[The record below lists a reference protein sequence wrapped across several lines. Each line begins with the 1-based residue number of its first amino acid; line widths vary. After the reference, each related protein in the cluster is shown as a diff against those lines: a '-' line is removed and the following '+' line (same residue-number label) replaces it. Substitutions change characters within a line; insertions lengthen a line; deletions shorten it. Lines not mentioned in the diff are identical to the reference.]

1 MKGISVKK
9 IAFVGVLA
17 AMVYV
22 ASTFLQIK
30 IPTAIGNTRLH
41 MGNVMCLLSGLL
53 LGPVAGGLAA
63 GIGSML
69 YDLTDPAFI
78 TSAPFTFVFK
88 FAMAWVCAMIAYR
101 KDRLRLDRTILGAVS
116 GSLCY
121 VVLYLGKSWIRD
133 QFVKG
138 LPVDAV
144 MLTVSEKA
152 AVSLV
157 NAVLAV
163 VIAVPLALSLH
174 PVVKKLGV

>member
-1 MKGISVKK
+1 MKRISVKK

-22 ASTFLQIK
+22 ASAFLQIK
-30 IPTAIGNTRLH
+30 IPTTIGNTRLH

-53 LGPVAGGLAA
+53 LGPMAGGLAA

-88 FAMAWVCAMIAYR
+88 FSMAWVCAMIAYR
-101 KDRLRLDRTILGAVS
+101 KDRLQLGRSIVGAVS

-133 QFVKG
+133 QFVMG